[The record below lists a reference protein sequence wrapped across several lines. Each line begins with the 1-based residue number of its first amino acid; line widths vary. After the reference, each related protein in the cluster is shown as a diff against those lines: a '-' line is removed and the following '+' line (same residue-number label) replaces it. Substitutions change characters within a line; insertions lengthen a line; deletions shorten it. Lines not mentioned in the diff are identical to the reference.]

1 MFYILSKILYY
12 FLMPLSW
19 VIYTLLYALFT
30 KNIKKRRISLRIS
43 VALLLFFGNGFLV
56 NEAYLLWEVRPISIP
71 AHAPPYDVAIVLT
84 GDIATTNNWLAGRP
98 SFGRGSDRLWQAAS
112 LYKKGKVKKIL
123 ISGGSGDVPGVL
135 KSINEGQLAFNYL
148 RQVLQIDS
156 TAILLEG
163 HSRNT
168 HENAVNSAAILKK
181 HYPNGGRFLL
191 CTSAFHMRR
200 SAGCFQKAGVV
211 VTNYSTDIRSYNRE
225 ITLDNFYPR
234 EQPLFQWQVLMRE
247 WVGYVTY
254 KLMGYS

>member
-43 VALLLFFGNGFLV
+43 FALLLFFGNGFLV

-123 ISGGSGDVPGVL
+123 ISGGQV
-135 KSINEGQLAFNYL
+135 KYLAY
-148 RQVLQIDS
+148 S
-156 TAILLEG
+156 
-163 HSRNT
+163 
-168 HENAVNSAAILKK
+168 
-181 HYPNGGRFLL
+181 
-191 CTSAFHMRR
+191 
-200 SAGCFQKAGVV
+200 KA
-211 VTNYSTDIRSYNRE
+211 
-225 ITLDNFYPR
+225 
-234 EQPLFQWQVLMRE
+234 
-247 WVGYVTY
+247 
-254 KLMGYS
+254 